1 VDYRQFERSFLRLAF
16 ATSVDLSPASAAFL
30 IGVPVR
36 EAERHMQTLVNHGVL
51 ELDSDEEGRLKY
63 RMPDRPAR
71 PLDLAELGLVG
82 ASLPPSASTALV
94 PAVEVLPAQQQTV
107 SPGTAALGLFLN
119 AMVCPG
125 VGSLIGGRTAAGV
138 AQLSLFLIGLPLA
151 VLHVGLPLIMV
162 AWVWGIATGA
172 TMISESHD

>member
-1 VDYRQFERSFLRLAF
+1 VDYSQFERSFLRLAF
-16 ATSVDLSPASAAFL
+16 STSIDLSPASTAFL
-30 IGVPVR
+30 IGVPVK
-36 EAERHMQTLVNHGVL
+36 EAERHMQTLVDQGVL
-51 ELDSDEEGRLKY
+51 ELDSDDDGRIKY
-63 RMPDRPAR
+63 RMPDRPSR
-71 PLDLAELGLVG
+71 PLDLGEVGSAACGLGSE
-82 ASLPPSASTALV
+82 APMRALV
-94 PAVEVLPAQQQTV
+94 PMVEVLPQHAEV

-125 VGSLIGGRTAAGV
+125 VGSLIGGRTGAGV

-172 TMISESHD
+172 AMISESHD